1 VCIVSDPEVWKH
13 ASTPLFLY
21 LTYHSDV
28 SSFPNRLRCDRSLPA
43 CGNCISRSEA
53 ESCDYSKTKNYP
65 QIADQSAPR
74 SHAGRDPPTPEPSET
89 PSDTNSSLD
98 ASDVRE
104 EQKVSEKLRQKLERL
119 ELLIGD
125 LMENHPTCSS
135 HKECKSKHKEAES
148 GQRGGGEES
157 SELASSS
164 HNVPRFNSRGG
175 ESMWSTLLT
184 EVRRTP
190 SPTQPFPS
198 SREVCRRELNR
209 YRK

>member
-1 VCIVSDPEVWKH
+1 M
-13 ASTPLFLY
+13 
-21 LTYHSDV
+21 
-28 SSFPNRLRCDRSLPA
+28 
-43 CGNCISRSEA
+43 
-53 ESCDYSKTKNYP
+53 TKNYP

-74 SHAGRDPPTPEPSET
+74 SHASRDPPTPEPSET
-89 PSDTNSSLD
+89 PTDTDSSLD

-125 LMENHPTCSS
+125 LMENHPTCGS

-148 GQRGGGEES
+148 GQRSGGGEL

-184 EVRRTP
+184 EKI
-190 SPTQPFPS
+190 SKWQ
-198 SREVCRRELNR
+198 RELTR
-209 YRK
+209 P